1 MNKILNNKNKI
12 NKNKNKYK
20 DKKNNK
26 LNMYILK
33 IFFMV

>member
-1 MNKILNNKNKI
+1 MNKILN